1 MFKKYKMW
9 YRYSPKRDDSD
20 LDYGAGRARKAR
32 RRQAR
37 PSWAPSW
44 LPSMA
49 ASAAPS
55 RLPSPAAAKPAP
67 EMVAAAAMERQRVD
81 EMKASNDSPHFHI
94 HLYAVP
100 AMPPRRRSAA
110 GLFHFTAEME
120 MSQYQ
125 PIGGGEFPP
134 ALQYEF
140 CLLDGDRPRYDAPF
154 VPWGQYCV
162 FISAGLIAVTLATIL
177 MTLYVATVLDHSLR
191 RGGETY
197 TATSD
202 EDVSFGT
209 VYPLYREKSTPR
221 STARLPDSL
230 RKARAN
236 PLENASVLSYLAFVK
251 SEGIWHFSKG
261 RGIESRPWRLH

>member
-81 EMKASNDSPHFHI
+81 EMKASRDGNEP
-94 HLYAVP
+94 VP
-100 AMPPRRRSAA
+100 ADR
-110 GLFHFTAEME
+110 
-120 MSQYQ
+120 
-125 PIGGGEFPP
+125 GGGEFPP

-140 CLLDGDRPRYDAPF
+140 CLLEGDRPRYDAPF

-177 MTLYVATVLDHSLR
+177 MTLYVATVLTIPSDEEE
-191 RGGETY
+191 ETY

-236 PLENASVLSYLAFVK
+236 PLENASVLRIYLRQK
-251 SEGIWHFSKG
+251 RGIWHFSKG
-261 RGIESRPWRLH
+261 RAIESRPWRLH